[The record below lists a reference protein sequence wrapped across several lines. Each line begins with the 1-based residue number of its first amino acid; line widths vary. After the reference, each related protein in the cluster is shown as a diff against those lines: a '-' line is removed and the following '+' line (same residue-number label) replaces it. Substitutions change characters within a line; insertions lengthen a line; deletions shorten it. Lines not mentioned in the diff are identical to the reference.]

1 METFLIGQIKCIFR
15 VEVTKVNIRYTTTQD
30 LEKVMT
36 IYAYARIQMKKNG
49 NPNQWGDFRPS
60 VQTIKT
66 DINRHNSFLIT
77 EDDEICGVFT
87 FMIGKD
93 PTYAIIENGNWL
105 NDEPYGV
112 IHRIASNGR
121 CNGIMDFVLNYCE
134 SHNIRID
141 THKDNTIMQ
150 HILESHHYTKCGTIY
165 VDDGTPRI
173 AYQKAAD

>member
-1 METFLIGQIKCIFR
+1 
-15 VEVTKVNIRYTTTQD
+15 VNIRYTTTQD
-30 LEKVMT
+30 LEKVMS

-49 NPNQWGDFRPS
+49 NPNQWGDFHPS
-60 VQTIKT
+60 VELIKT
-66 DINRHNSFLIT
+66 DINRHNSFVIT
-77 EDDEICGVFT
+77 EDDEICGVFA
-87 FMIGKD
+87 FIIGND
-93 PTYAIIENGNWL
+93 PTYAIIENGKWL

-112 IHRIASNGR
+112 IHRVASSGR
-121 CNGIMDFVLNYCE
+121 YTGVMDFVLNYCE

>member
-1 METFLIGQIKCIFR
+1 
-15 VEVTKVNIRYTTTQD
+15 VNIRYTTTQD
-30 LEKVMT
+30 LEKVMS

-49 NPNQWGDFRPS
+49 NPNQWGDFHPS
-60 VQTIKT
+60 VELIKT
-66 DINRHNSFLIT
+66 DINRHNSFVIT
-77 EDDEICGVFT
+77 EDDEICGVFA
-87 FMIGKD
+87 FIIGND
-93 PTYAIIENGNWL
+93 PTYAIIENGKWL

-112 IHRIASNGR
+112 IHRVASTGRYNGV
-121 CNGIMDFVLNYCE
+121 MDFVLNYCE
-134 SHNIRID
+134 SQIDNIRID